1 MPAAGLP
8 CPSPLFGGFSLI
20 ADETRVRA
28 ACKSAWRLLASRS
41 WPRRCDNYIFMDRI
55 AGWPCARCFHY
66 RRVIAWSNPSLPL
79 AVHSRVYSD
88 LIERRPLEL
97 RRTCNSLHLATW
109 PLLFIYVIRLSLNYS
124 AVSCGLHLMSLKWMS
139 KLNYIEFTPVERKF
153 LIVCWDSTRKESRAG
168 NALLMGWSWDSA
180 MILPFR
186 EHGSRAVLA
195 RMPQHCRRR
204 EAAGISKMFF
214 ITSRWVLMNGISIE

>member
-28 ACKSAWRLLASRS
+28 ACESAWRLLASRS

-97 RRTCNSLHLATW
+97 KRTCNSLHLATW

-124 AVSCGLHLMSLKWMS
+124 AVSCGLRLIWMS
-139 KLNYIEFTPVERKF
+139 KLNYIDTGRKK
-153 LIVCWDSTRKESRAG
+153 VSDS
-168 NALLMGWSWDSA
+168 LLRLNEKGIACREHASHG
-180 MILPFR
+180 MILRFGDDSFLSRTRISCSPR
-186 EHGSRAVLA
+186 ADAATLPTKRGSWHFQDVFHYA
-195 RMPQHCRRR
+195 
-204 EAAGISKMFF
+204 
-214 ITSRWVLMNGISIE
+214 